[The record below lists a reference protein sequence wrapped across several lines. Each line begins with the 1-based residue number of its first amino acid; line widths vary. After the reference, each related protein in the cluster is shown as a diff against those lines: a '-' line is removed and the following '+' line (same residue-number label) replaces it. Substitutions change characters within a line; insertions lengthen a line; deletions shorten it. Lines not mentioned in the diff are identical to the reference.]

1 MAYVGFVPTAAK
13 RPRAA
18 GFVRPVNFRRI
29 LGERAWRTLPA
40 AVQARFAVTAHL
52 VPGAYEGTMAVR
64 ASWLGLAFAQACRLL
79 GAPLA
84 PWTGEDVPVRVDVHG
99 DPAGALVWDR
109 TYSFPR
115 HPAIRV
121 SSRKMQ
127 GARGELME
135 VIQGGLGM
143 VLALTV
149 EDRALHFRSTSY
161 FARLGPVRL
170 PIPLILTPGRAH
182 VIHED
187 QGGGDFRF
195 TLSFVHPLAGETI
208 FQTGLFRD
216 PAEIRPET
224 RP

>member
-1 MAYVGFVPTAAK
+1 MAFVGFVPTAA
-13 RPRAA
+13 RGPRAV

-52 VPGAYEGTMAVR
+52 VPVAYEGAMVVR

-79 GAPLA
+79 GTPLT
-84 PWTGEDVPVRVDVHG
+84 PWTGADVPVRVDVHS

-109 TYSFPR
+109 TYRFPR
-115 HPAIRV
+115 HPPIQI

-135 VIQGGLGM
+135 VIHGGLGM
-143 VLALTV
+143 MLALSV
-149 EDRALHFRSTSY
+149 EDRALHFRSTGY
-161 FARLGPVRL
+161 FVRLGPVRL
-170 PIPLILTPGRAH
+170 PIPLLITPGRAH

-187 QGGGDFRF
+187 QGGGAFRF
-195 TLSFVHPLAGETI
+195 TLSFIHPLAGETV

-216 PAEIRPET
+216 PDER
-224 RP
+224 R